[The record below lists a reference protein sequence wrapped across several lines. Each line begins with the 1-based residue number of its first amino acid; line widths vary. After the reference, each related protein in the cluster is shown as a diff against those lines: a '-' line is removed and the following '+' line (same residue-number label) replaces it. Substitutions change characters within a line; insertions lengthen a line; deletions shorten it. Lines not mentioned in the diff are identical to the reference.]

1 MTGGRVVIL
10 GKTGRNFAAGMSG
23 GIAYVVDD
31 IDSLRIRTNLGTV
44 ELEHLADEED
54 IQEVHQLVLKHA
66 ELTGSTVAK
75 NLLADW
81 QKSIGRFVKVM
92 PTDYKR
98 VLMESKQAAQASPA
112 MAHT

>member
-1 MTGGRVVIL
+1 
-10 GKTGRNFAAGMSG
+10 
-23 GIAYVVDD
+23 
-31 IDSLRIRTNLGTV
+31 
-44 ELEHLADEED
+44 
-54 IQEVHQLVLKHA
+54 LVLKHA

-112 MAHT
+112 LAHT